1 MGNTAWVEVRL
12 ALAGTWRLAR
22 GDRGGLSYFDRS
34 FDGFWRSFRAAII
47 SYPLYLVLL
56 AMRVSVGD
64 WQRSGGLRIVT
75 VETIGYVIGWVA
87 FPLLM
92 MTVTQRLGRAHR
104 FFDFMVPYNWCQ
116 LPQSALFVLA
126 GLAVEGGM
134 LGPQPG
140 ESIGIVAVFATLV
153 YEWYVWYIARV
164 ALDTTAAVAV
174 FIALLDFVLGVMI
187 SQVTVGLY

>member
-34 FDGFWRSFRAAII
+34 FVGFWRSFRAAII

-164 ALDTTAAVAV
+164 ALDTTTLAAVFV
-174 FIALLDFVLGVMI
+174 ALLDLVLGAVI

>member
-1 MGNTAWVEVRL
+1 MGTTAWDEMRL

-22 GDRGGLSYFDRS
+22 GDRGGLFCFDRS
-34 FDGFWRSFRAAII
+34 LDGFWRSFRAAVI

-56 AMRVSVGD
+56 AMRVSVGE
-64 WQRSGGLRIVT
+64 WQRSGGWRIVT

-92 MTVTQRLGRAHR
+92 LTVTRWLGRAHR

-116 LPQSALFVLA
+116 LPQSALFVLV
-126 GLAVEGGM
+126 GLAAESEMRGSQFDEG
-134 LGPQPG
+134 
-140 ESIGIVAVFATLV
+140 IGIIAVAATLV

-164 ALDTTAAVAV
+164 ALDITGPTAV
-174 FIALLDFVLGVMI
+174 FIAVLDFVLGVLI
-187 SQVTVGLY
+187 SQVAGGLY